1 MLKGVNRH
9 VWENTWSEFCLDLH
23 LMSCGA
29 AQAMVHAWLL
39 NVRSIVFEGR
49 AMPEFVRY
57 SMLQLTFLVF
67 VTFAVVV
74 CLHKCKGCKLFLHL
88 HLWAEAMLCMYSI
101 LTGWGKHSK
110 IAGASTLRHV
120 IEALLNSIGA
130 PFQVERF
137 NIGRFVSPSVVVA
150 AWLRESGTINMI
162 LLSDERAQRASPS
175 NLVPRLEALQ
185 L

>member
-1 MLKGVNRH
+1 VFEGINRR
-9 VWENTWSEFCLDLH
+9 VWENTWGEFCLDLH

-49 AMPEFVRY
+49 AMPEF
-57 SMLQLTFLVF
+57 L
-67 VTFAVVV
+67 
-74 CLHKCKGCKLFLHL
+74 
-88 HLWAEAMLCMYSI
+88 SI
-101 LTGWGKHSK
+101 LTGWGKHSR
-110 IAGASTLRHV
+110 IAGASTLRRV

-137 NIGRFVSPSVVVA
+137 NIGRFVSPSAVVA
-150 AWLRESGTINMI
+150 AWLRESGTFNI
-162 LLSDERAQRASPS
+162 LLLHDERVQQAAPS
-175 NLVPRLEALQ
+175 NLVPRLQALQ